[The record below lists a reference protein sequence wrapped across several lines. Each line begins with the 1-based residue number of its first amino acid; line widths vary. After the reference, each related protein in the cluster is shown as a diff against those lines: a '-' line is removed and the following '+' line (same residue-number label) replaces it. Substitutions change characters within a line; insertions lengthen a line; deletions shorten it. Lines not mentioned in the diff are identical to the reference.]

1 MSEYLAL
8 ASSLPSPPSSLADRQ
23 VEASLRK
30 YERLGSTLPDIAET
44 ASTVGSEL
52 AYESPISFFPS
63 PSTSQLVSTTTT
75 RPLEDDDLLIRRL
88 QDELSLD
95 SILQSQEKESA
106 TEWENRLSAL
116 HSFRPSSSTS
126 PFDKATSTAAENS
139 AKILGEVPIVPERR
153 LFGKRR
159 KGRKGEKRVER
170 ASDSDSSTDSSG
182 GDSSSDDG
190 SERAG

>member
-30 YERLGSTLPDIAET
+30 YERLGSTLPDTADT

-63 PSTSQLVSTTTT
+63 PSTSRIVPTTT
-75 RPLEDDDLLIRRL
+75 RPLEEDELLIRRL